1 MSQYLLSSNRPWSLR
16 CAGRHYSMYNCKQ
29 HITCPGHRGDHGPP
43 LTPLSC
49 KQSATDKHL
58 TRNPLSSQQ
67 PQSAPVCA
75 MSTVISL
82 LFYSKQHER
91 WSRSWWARHMWHM
104 PWGGGGQILCQKTW
118 RELRWWYQQVTGC
131 EAVWEAH
138 YQTGNARSKLRQNY
152 LGASLTKLNINISPR

>member
-58 TRNPLSSQQ
+58 TRNPLSSHQ

-91 WSRSWWARHMWHM
+91 WSDHDELVTCDTCHEEAEDKYYVRKLGESGDDDINKWPDAR
-104 PWGGGGQILCQKTW
+104 QC
-118 RELRWWYQQVTGC
+118 
-131 EAVWEAH
+131 
-138 YQTGNARSKLRQNY
+138 ARLIIRQEMRDQSYVKITSGLLWPNW
-152 LGASLTKLNINISPR
+152 I